1 MPWLAVTGGG
11 GGTEWPTWAIVL
23 FLIAFVLVGVF
34 VLIKRRG
41 R

>member
-11 GGTEWPTWAIVL
+11 GGTEWPAWAIGL
-23 FLIAFVLVGVF
+23 FLVAFVLAGIF